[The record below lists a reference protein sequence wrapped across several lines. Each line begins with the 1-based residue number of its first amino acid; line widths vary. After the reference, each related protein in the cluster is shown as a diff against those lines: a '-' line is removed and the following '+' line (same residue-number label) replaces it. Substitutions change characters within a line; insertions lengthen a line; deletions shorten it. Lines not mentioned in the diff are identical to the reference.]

1 MLTGS
6 ILEPQH
12 EIDGGVI
19 SPGTTNVEFDVKM
32 FASKSACKY
41 GSTTKTPS
49 AHFNAEIDVLEIL
62 ATDAT
67 IW

>member
-1 MLTGS
+1 MLPES
-6 ILEPQH
+6 ILEPQYG
-12 EIDGGVI
+12 IDGGVTP
-19 SPGTTNVEFDVKM
+19 SGTTNVEFDVKT
-32 FASKSACKY
+32 FASKSACKN
-41 GSTTKTPS
+41 GSTTKAPS